1 MNPSRPTRRRSWLAV
16 PLAVCLLYSGG
27 LPGLHA
33 QTQSPTAGPSQ
44 PEALPK
50 VIRLIVPFAP
60 GGSTDVIGRMLAERL
75 GPALGSTIVVE
86 NRPGAGATLGADAV
100 AKGPADGS
108 MLLVSSTSSIAPV
121 PLMRAK
127 MPYDPV
133 ADFAHLAVIGSF
145 ANGLLVRADSPIASL
160 RDLLD
165 RIRAEPD
172 RVSFA
177 SVGIGSSGHMTG
189 ELLQHKAGLRMIH
202 VPYKGAA
209 QAVVDLIGGRVDLQF
224 ESLVSAQPN
233 LKNGKLRLIAV
244 ASPERS
250 RLFPEV
256 PAIAELV
263 PGVVGA
269 PWFGL
274 SASARV
280 PAPLLARLEQAIVAL
295 LRDSDTRQKLEA
307 LGMDPDGSGS
317 AAFLARIHEENRVWG
332 PIIQTLGIRIQ

>member
-1 MNPSRPTRRRSWLAV
+1 
-16 PLAVCLLYSGG
+16 
-27 LPGLHA
+27 
-33 QTQSPTAGPSQ
+33 
-44 PEALPK
+44 

-133 ADFAHLAVIGSF
+133 ADFSHLAVIGSF
-145 ANGLLVRADSPIASL
+145 ANGLLVRTDSPITSL
-160 RDLLD
+160 KDLLD

-189 ELLQHKAGLRMIH
+189 ELLQQKAGVRMIH